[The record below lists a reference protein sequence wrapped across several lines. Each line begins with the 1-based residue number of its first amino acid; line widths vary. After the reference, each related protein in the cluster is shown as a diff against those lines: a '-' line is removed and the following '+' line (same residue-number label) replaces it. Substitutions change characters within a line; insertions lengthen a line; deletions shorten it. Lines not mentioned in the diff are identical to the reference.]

1 MKKMLY
7 FWAAYLLFFALPFPC
22 ILYYSIGYP
31 VDAAERTSPAVA
43 IVWLALSIL
52 LWALLAAAYVHTL
65 LRAPFRAQARTR
77 AIQRAA
83 IRRRARVVQAQDTGR
98 LMRGWRVWNLTLAFD
113 NLSGTPIQDQMLA
126 VDSQPQLQR
135 FVVDNQLD
143 ALLSDDPGGYPN
155 VVLEGAMPEI
165 DRGRLLRRALI
176 GVVLLAALAAYYAW
190 CWNDPGQ
197 GNGQGWT
204 FLAPWHPLLVMP
216 ACLCGYLV
224 LGRLFT
230 RVVGI
235 DRRAEALNYRGIGVD
250 ARVLHV
256 RQTGTEVNAQPQLA
270 FQLAFEDRQG
280 STHTATV
287 RKVVSL
293 LDLPRVPRERA
304 RILYHPDDPSQVLMP
319 DP

>member
-22 ILYYSIGYP
+22 ILYYSIDYP
-31 VDAAERTSPAVA
+31 VEAAERTSPAVA

-52 LWALLAAAYVHTL
+52 LWALLAATYVHTL

-135 FVVDNQLD
+135 FVADNQLD

-165 DRGRLLRRALI
+165 DRGRLLRRAH
-176 GVVLLAALAAYYAW
+176 AALAMSAFAASAMFT
-190 CWNDPGQ
+190 P
-197 GNGQGWT
+197 
-204 FLAPWHPLLVMP
+204 
-216 ACLCGYLV
+216 YL
-224 LGRLFT
+224 RT
-230 RVVGI
+230 NQAISRVV
-235 DRRAEALNYRGIGVD
+235 RRPAWAPATQPPNTVSARLGSRYWGNTFRRSCRG
-250 ARVLHV
+250 
-256 RQTGTEVNAQPQLA
+256 
-270 FQLAFEDRQG
+270 
-280 STHTATV
+280 
-287 RKVVSL
+287 
-293 LDLPRVPRERA
+293 
-304 RILYHPDDPSQVLMP
+304 
-319 DP
+319 